1 MLPHLVILLSLA
13 SALPTFAEMRAWKS
27 ADGVRS
33 VRGEFIKR
41 DATRV
46 TIQGSDSKELTIELS
61 KLHEDDKKWLETHHS
76 LADPVADPDAF
87 FDNLTFQDTREST
100 LAKLKAS
107 KLVEMTSDE
116 TFLGRSGL
124 NGVFKTRQKIGNL
137 TASLYFDWAP
147 DGKLK
152 ELNLQTDLLP
162 LTDYKSQLQP
172 SWQALIELLTTLY
185 ETPARRGPFPLAGSL
200 GDGMFSPSHLWN
212 LEGGRSALLGL
223 ARDDTRY
230 QLVVRFAD
238 KKTQMIEIR

>member
-1 MLPHLVILLSLA
+1 MLQHLVILLSLA
-13 SALPTFAEMRAWKS
+13 SALPSLAEMRAWKS
-27 ADGVRS
+27 ADGARS
-33 VRGEFIKR
+33 VQGEFIKW

-46 TIQGSDSKELTIELS
+46 TIQGSDSKKLTIELS
-61 KLHEDDKKWLETHHS
+61 NLHVDEKKWLETHHS
-76 LADPVADPDAF
+76 LAHSIPDPEAF
-87 FDNLTFQDTREST
+87 FDTLTFHDTREST

-162 LTDYKSQLQP
+162 LTDYKAQLQP
-172 SWQALIELLTTLY
+172 SWQAFIELLTTLY
-185 ETPARRGPFPLAGSL
+185 ENPVKKGSFPLAGSL
-200 GDGMFSPSHLWN
+200 ADGMFSPSHLWN

-223 ARDDTRY
+223 ARDDTKY

-238 KKTQMIEIR
+238 KKTQLIEIR